1 MKTVI
6 CSLTTEHVLWGDT
19 YIHHLILII
28 HMNIIS
34 TVRCSILRPSGD
46 HPSIQTIPTTYSLR
60 CYICLKRVIFIIIH
74 IQHYF
79 RIFKTK
85 NLIVIAALLSL
96 SLLTSKLTIC
106 KYLSV
111 FINMEYSRRSL
122 AFTLRCIV
130 LSLYASSQL
139 RQGCAQWCGLY
150 ISI

>member
-1 MKTVI
+1 
-6 CSLTTEHVLWGDT
+6 
-19 YIHHLILII
+19 
-28 HMNIIS
+28 MNIIS

-60 CYICLKRVIFIIIH
+60 CYIRLKRVIFILIH

-96 SLLTSKLTIC
+96 SSLTSKLTIC

-111 FINMEYSRRSL
+111 FINMEYSRRSRV
-122 AFTLRCIV
+122 FTLLMHCIV
-130 LSLYASSQL
+130 FICVLTTPPRMCSVMRLIYK
-139 RQGCAQWCGLY
+139 Y
-150 ISI
+150 IAATR